1 MMSVLNNLKTFFPIV
16 SYIKIYCIN
25 NFKKLPQIFGG
36 SDEEH
41 FYLVTSLTKVDF
53 QDFGQ
58 SERTIVCL
66 ISSHVEFPN
75 DVKIMYPL

>member
-1 MMSVLNNLKTFFPIV
+1 MSVLNNLKTFSPIV

-41 FYLVTSLTKVDF
+41 FYLVTSLTKVDNNNKYPSINS
-53 QDFGQ
+53 G
-58 SERTIVCL
+58 SNETELITVALKL
-66 ISSHVEFPN
+66 IS
-75 DVKIMYPL
+75 